1 MLVVGLTGN
10 YGMGKSRI
18 LSLFAKLGAYTLD
31 SDKVVESL
39 LMEKN
44 VLAKIR
50 GLMGDVVFFRDGSLN
65 KEKVARLIFHDETVR
80 YSLEDVLHP
89 LVFERIDLLIKN
101 IDRERIVV
109 IEVPLLFER
118 GYQKRFD
125 RTVTVYSDEETAL
138 RRLEKSG
145 IRRQNALMRLKSQL
159 PIKEKMKRSDF
170 IIDNSGSINHAKS
183 QVEAI
188 YKKLSTMGE
197 HANH

>member
-1 MLVVGLTGN
+1 
-10 YGMGKSRI
+10 
-18 LSLFAKLGAYTLD
+18 
-31 SDKVVESL
+31 
-39 LMEKN
+39 
-44 VLAKIR
+44 
-50 GLMGDVVFFRDGSLN
+50 
-65 KEKVARLIFHDETVR
+65 LIFHDETVR